1 MERGGLTE
9 LLMLLQPWSKTPDHL
24 FIGLVFHH
32 LFIGLVFDHLFIG
45 LVFDRLFIGLV
56 FNLDRFSVECRKTKS
71 KVITKAN

>member
-9 LLMLLQPWSKTPDHL
+9 LLMLLQPCSKTPDHL
-24 FIGLVFHH
+24 FIGLVFDH

>member
-9 LLMLLQPWSKTPDHL
+9 LLMLLQPCSKTPDHL
-24 FIGLVFHH
+24 FIGLVFDH

-56 FNLDRFSVECRKTKS
+56 FNLDRFSVECRKTKT